1 MTVSMSYNVR
11 RSPCVAAAAAVAA
24 CDCARDAPAAAAAA
38 AAAVAT
44 DASTP
49 QDVDARQ
56 PKPTVCSMG

>member
-1 MTVSMSYNVR
+1 MLYDGRYELQYTAFALR
-11 RSPCVAAAAAVAA
+11 RAAAAAVAA
-24 CDCARDAPAAAAAA
+24 CDCARDATAAA

-49 QDVDARQ
+49 QDVDACQ

>member
-1 MTVSMSYNVR
+1 
-11 RSPCVAAAAAVAA
+11 VAAAPAAVAA
-24 CDCARDAPAAAAAA
+24 FDCARDATA

-56 PKPTVCSMG
+56 PKPTVCAMG